1 MKRSSR
7 SLPLSG
13 IFRRPD
19 SGPIGRLS
27 TARWSVLLI
36 ALVISAIGVGTVG
49 SASSELGAGYFS
61 RQLLWVGLGLVVS
74 IVVLALDYQRLAS
87 LALPIYG
94 FGIFLLVIVLIP
106 GLGRVRGGARS
117 WLGLGSF
124 QVQPSEI
131 AKLTTVL
138 LLARF
143 LAGIAGDRL
152 RTREILVTVA
162 IVALPM
168 GLIVLQSDLGSAA
181 MFVPMLSGMIWVAG
195 VRWRFVV
202 AACLLGLCIGGAVWT
217 FGLQDY
223 QRDRVLTFLSPESDP
238 HGAGYQARQSK
249 IAVGSGALL
258 GRGYEQG
265 TQSQL
270 RFLPAR
276 HTDFIFAVL
285 AEEWGF
291 LGVLVVLGLYGTFFF
306 NVIEVATR
314 ARDRLGILL
323 VVGVLA
329 TLAFHVLY
337 NTAMVIGR
345 APITGIPLP
354 FLSYGGSFT
363 LLCFAACGL
372 ILNVDYRRYVNR

>member
-1 MKRSSR
+1 MRRQSR
-7 SLPLSG
+7 SIPISG

-19 SGPIGRLS
+19 TGPIGRLS
-27 TARWSVLLI
+27 TARWSVLLF
-36 ALVISAIGVGTVG
+36 ALALSVIGLVTVRSAAADLAG
-49 SASSELGAGYFS
+49 SYLS
-61 RQLLWVGLGLVVS
+61 RQAVWVALGLTLCFIMLVF
-74 IVVLALDYQRLAS
+74 DYQRLAS
-87 LALPIYG
+87 LALPIYLG
-94 FGIFLLVIVLIP
+94 GLGLLVLVLIP
-106 GLGRVRGGARS
+106 GVGLVRGGARS
-117 WLGLGSF
+117 WLGMAGF
-124 QVQPSEI
+124 QIQPSEV
-131 AKLTTVL
+131 AKLTTAL
-138 LLARF
+138 FLARF
-143 LAGIAGDRL
+143 LAGVAGERL
-152 RTREILVTVA
+152 RTREILQAAA

-168 GLIVLQSDLGSAA
+168 LLIKQQPDLGSAA
-181 MFVPMLSGMIWVAG
+181 MFVPMWAGMVWVAG
-195 VRWRFVV
+195 VRWQFLVG
-202 AACLLGLCIGGAVWT
+202 AFLLALCAGGAIWT

-223 QRDRVLTFLSPESDP
+223 QQERVLTYLSPERDP

-249 IAVGSGALL
+249 IAVGSGALS

-291 LGVLVVLGLYGTFFF
+291 LGVFVTLFLYGLFFL
-306 NVIEVATR
+306 NVTEVAGR

-323 VVGVLA
+323 VVGVA
-329 TLAFHVLY
+329 STLAFHVLY

-363 LLCFAACGL
+363 LFCFAVCGVV
-372 ILNVDYRRYVNR
+372 LNVDYRRYVNR